1 MPSLKRLKSTLAK
14 MALCSNYYALKMQ
27 RLEVILAQKAA
38 SNSARMAK
46 LWQFS
51 QGYPKPALSVKV
63 QTGDQK
69 KFLKNRPKSS
79 PCLKG
84 PKAHWRKLHYPLIC
98 SHLKCK
104 HSKTFSRK

>member
-1 MPSLKRLKSTLAK
+1 
-14 MALCSNYYALKMQ
+14 MQ
-27 RLEVILAQKAA
+27 RQEVILTQKAA

-69 KFLKNRPKSS
+69 KFLKNRPKAA
-79 PCLKG
+79 LVW
-84 PKAHWRKLHYPLIC
+84 KAQ
-98 SHLKCK
+98 K
-104 HSKTFSRK
+104 HTGANCIIL